1 MKYTFQNI
9 KDNICLTTV
18 LMVTFIRLLGAHALW
33 RRKHVTLAVK
43 NMLPNLSCLQM
54 KYTVSS
60 MQYT

>member
-18 LMVTFIRLLGAHALW
+18 LMVTFIRLLGAHALC

-43 NMLPNLSCLQM
+43 SMLPNLS
-54 KYTVSS
+54 
-60 MQYT
+60 